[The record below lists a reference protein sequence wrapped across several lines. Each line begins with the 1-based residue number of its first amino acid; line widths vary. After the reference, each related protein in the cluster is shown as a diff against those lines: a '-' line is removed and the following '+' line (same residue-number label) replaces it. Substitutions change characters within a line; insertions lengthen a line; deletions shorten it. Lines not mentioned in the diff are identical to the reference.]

1 MLKKAMHLRLP
12 TTTDSTSLEEIFA
25 LKQLHKS
32 LSSISASEQKDREI
46 HANTP
51 LDAFVDQQQSKS
63 DSDEL
68 DAIFAGEIQYDRARP
83 STSMGFSAVTDEP
96 SFVSMGSG
104 AGSSRFDDILPG
116 SIGRRSA
123 SRTPA
128 LMWLQKLAGEH
139 GGKRGRVLPYG
150 ALSNERINAE
160 ASRVFGQVGDDA
172 MKTEMSGVSKFVEAH
187 ALDLRLQN
195 AFSNGNLILQRPP
208 LTEAKQKFYV
218 YIIPELFAVF
228 DVLIDAVGPFSKV
241 LKDLRDELHK
251 LIYSSEKDF
260 SHSEQGEGLSIPFVH
275 LVGELKRHK
284 EKLDAAKNTQEAL
297 MKKAMKDNE
306 QRFQDNQDLRL
317 RVNELEQELKKKDL
331 SLESLQFSFNQLKD
345 QYALLNVKFH
355 EMQKGFLLGQLQ
367 DEMKDLLLG
376 DVEEDKLGDEEIGK
390 AREEQS
396 AMQKLIQQLKD
407 SRQAMLN
414 AQDDMKFWQG
424 KYKGL
429 ELRVKNMQESF
440 QDAISSLELTKDK
453 MHVRAKCHHSN
464 MHVRDRDNEF
474 SAEILWLSVICVR
487 PFTCVMCVCTHLC
500 VCTLCACM

>member
-12 TTTDSTSLEEIFA
+12 STDSTSLEEIFA

-63 DSDEL
+63 ESDEL
-68 DAIFAGEIQYDRARP
+68 DAAFARESELLHEQAQESRACAGEMQYDRARP
-83 STSMGFSAVTDEP
+83 NTSMGFSAVTDEP

-116 SIGRRSA
+116 SMGRRSA

-128 LMWLQKLAGEH
+128 LMWLQKLTGEH

-260 SHSEQGEGLSIPFVH
+260 SHSEHGEGLSIPFVH

-317 RVNELEQELKKKDL
+317 RVNELEQELKKKDF
-331 SLESLQFSFNQLKD
+331 SLESVQFSFNQLKD
-345 QYALLNVKFH
+345 QYTLLNVKFH

-453 MHVRAKCHHSN
+453 MHVSPHMIMS
-464 MHVRDRDNEF
+464 
-474 SAEILWLSVICVR
+474 L
-487 PFTCVMCVCTHLC
+487 
-500 VCTLCACM
+500 

>member
-12 TTTDSTSLEEIFA
+12 TSDSTSLEEIFA

-32 LSSISASEQKDREI
+32 LSSISASEEQDREI

-51 LDAFVDQQQSKS
+51 LDAFVDQQECKS
-63 DSDEL
+63 ESDEL
-68 DAIFAGEIQYDRARP
+68 DAIFAGEMQYDRARP

-160 ASRVFGQVGDDA
+160 ASRVFGQVGDEA
-172 MKTEMSGVSKFVEAH
+172 MKTEMSGVGKFVEAH

-317 RVNELEQELKKKDL
+317 RVNELEQELKKKDF
-331 SLESLQFSFNQLKD
+331 SLESVQFSFNRLKD

-464 MHVRDRDNEF
+464 MHVRDIETMNVLQKF
-474 SAEILWLSVICVR
+474 FV
-487 PFTCVMCVCTHLC
+487 
-500 VCTLCACM
+500 